1 MNISSL
7 SKESLVHHLSSL
19 IEEQFQRDPEP
30 LKISDRIF
38 KSRLFV
44 GTGKFSSIESMKNA
58 IEMSCTE
65 MVTVALR
72 RIDLN
77 KNINEEDIISAINLE
92 KIQLLPNTSGARDAE
107 EAIRLARLAREMGA
121 GNWIK
126 LEVTPDPYYL
136 LPDAKETLKA
146 TEILVKEG
154 FVVLPYIQADP
165 VLAKQLQEAGASTVM
180 PLGSPIGSNQGI
192 RTKES
197 IKIIIEQADV
207 PVVID
212 AGLGLPSHVAEAFEL
227 GADAVLV
234 NTAIAISGDCGYSA
248 FSFALA
254 AISGRE
260 AYLNGILANENILS
274 INNKFIDS
282 WKKASASSPLTG
294 FLDEESR

>member
-1 MNISSL
+1 MTLIS
-7 SKESLVHHLSSL
+7 HHKDVIKQNLLSL
-19 IEEQFQRDPEP
+19 IEEQHKRDPNP
-30 LKISDRIF
+30 LRIAGRMF

-44 GTGKFSSIESMKNA
+44 GTGKFSSIENMKDA

-72 RIDLN
+72 RIDLS
-77 KNINEEDIISAINLE
+77 KNINEEDIISAIDLN
-92 KIQLLPNTSGARDAE
+92 KIQLLPNTSGARDAD
-107 EAIRLARLAREMGA
+107 EAIRIARIAREMGA

-136 LPDAKETLKA
+136 LPDGKETLKA
-146 TEILVKEG
+146 TEVLVKEG

-165 VLAKQLQEAGASTVM
+165 VLAKQLQEAGAATVM

-197 IKIIIEQADV
+197 IKIIIEQSFV

-212 AGLGLPSHVAEAFEL
+212 AGLGLPSHVAEAFEI

-234 NTAIAISGDCGYSA
+234 NTAIAISQHSGYSA
-248 FSFALA
+248 YSFALA
-254 AISGRE
+254 AIAGRE
-260 AYLNGILANENILS
+260 AFLNGVIASQGTIENKL
-274 INNKFIDS
+274 IDT
-282 WKKASASSPLTG
+282 WKKAEASSPLTG